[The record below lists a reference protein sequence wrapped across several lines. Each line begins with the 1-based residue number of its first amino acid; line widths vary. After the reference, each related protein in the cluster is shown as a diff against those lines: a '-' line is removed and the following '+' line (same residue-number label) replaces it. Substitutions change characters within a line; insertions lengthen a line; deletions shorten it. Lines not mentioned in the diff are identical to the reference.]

1 MKANIDSKPVVLRGY
16 GDDAGADADVVRNA
30 GLRSDG
36 ELVQASRDSF
46 DFSAA
51 ASRSTADEDHKK
63 WIELLSVGQAVG
75 DDAPADL
82 GLVESAD
89 LAGVHDAYP
98 ADDLGVA

>member
-1 MKANIDSKPVVLRGY
+1 MKANTDSKPVVLLGS
-16 GDDAGADADVVRNA
+16 GEDAAVDADVVRNA

-51 ASRSTADEDHKK
+51 ASRPTADEDHKK
-63 WIELLSVGQAVG
+63 WIELLSVGQTV
-75 DDAPADL
+75 DDDVPADL

-89 LAGVHDAYP
+89 LAGVHDAYQ
-98 ADDLGVA
+98 ADDFGVA